1 MTETGVITTPT
12 IGQRVIAVTVPGVAR
27 CDGMETTITRITD
40 VAIDPNRQRMY
51 GMFTD
56 PNLGSEEE
64 YYFFDWKPVD
74 GETLT
79 VSSPDGREAVLQ
91 QQINTL
97 TIELE
102 RANTRFTLRDTQFRD
117 SIKTISDRLNE
128 EARIRGW
135 CEEFNRIINETNDL
149 LPVYELE
156 GGEREFEV
164 TWTETYLVTVY
175 RSVAYTAVDE
185 DSARDMAQNEET
197 CDSYSLK
204 EAIGEGNYEFHDSD
218 GYEVSEA

>member
-27 CDGMETTITRITD
+27 CDGMETTITRINNMNG
-40 VAIDPNRQRMY
+40 PERLRLY

-56 PNLGSEEE
+56 PNLGREEE

-97 TIELE
+97 TTELE

-156 GGEREFEV
+156 GGEREFNV
-164 TWTETYLVTVY
+164 TWTETYTVNVS
-175 RSVAYTAVDE
+175 RSGTYTAVDAEAAEEMAKEE
-185 DSARDMAQNEET
+185 DS
-197 CDSYSLK
+197 DSDQLMD
-204 EAIGEGNYEFHDSD
+204 AIRYGHYEFDQSD
-218 GYEVSEA
+218 DFDVEEA